1 VYNVMDYKAEL
12 TRVADRIHTLS
23 NSMAADKLATEKM
36 IKLTEARN
44 TLKQNVTRGMDDAMM
59 YQVGHDARD
68 SLVAWFANRV
78 YYLCKEAEIE
88 SVDIDSKIQEIKA
101 LFSFYYQS
109 DIRDKHWSF
118 DRKIQE
124 IYGPGAVVICRGF
137 YEKLVADYMKQSR
150 PKPRRR

>member
-1 VYNVMDYKAEL
+1 M
-12 TRVADRIHTLS
+12 ADRIHVLS
-23 NSMAADKLATEKM
+23 KLMAADKLAAEKM
-36 IKLTEARN
+36 IKLTETRN

-68 SLVAWFANRV
+68 SLISWFASRA

-88 SVDIDSKIQEIKA
+88 SVDIDSKIPELSA

-109 DIRDKHWSF
+109 GIKDPFWSF

-124 IYGPGAVVICRGF
+124 IYGSGAVVTCRGF
-137 YEKLVADYMKQSR
+137 FEKLVADFEKQKTLTTR
-150 PKPRRR
+150 TTRRR